1 MTQDC
6 FVRPADPDMC
16 HLLRW
21 KLKSSSWH
29 QSLVRLHFL
38 LLRLF
43 SAFSLMY
50 IWTFPSNFFK
60 EHRIAFVPVL
70 LLMNIKLRWELLRVM
85 FQSKSGN
92 LCSRLL
98 LHSNNLILISRCKQ
112 PQMCLEVVGADKQ
125 LHSRSKKVSFD
136 PFIQTKYFSPST
148 AAPGQSSRAGWRAK
162 ISPVAPP
169 ALAQDK
175 VIVGSGAHCIKHVG
189 FVRYLE
195 LCGKKRSKVP
205 FSFLHLQD

>member
-16 HLLRW
+16 YLLRW

-43 SAFSLMY
+43 FAFSLMY

-60 EHRIAFVPVL
+60 EHGIAFVPVL

-98 LHSNNLILISRCKQ
+98 LHSNNLILMSRCKQ
-112 PQMCLEVVGADKQ
+112 PQMCLEVVGADEQ
-125 LHSRSKKVSFD
+125 LHSRSKKSVLRSFHSD
-136 PFIQTKYFSPST
+136 EILFTFHGGTWAELQGWLKSQNFSRGSSS
-148 AAPGQSSRAGWRAK
+148 AGAGQSHSWQWGTLHKTRWLCR
-162 ISPVAPP
+162 V
-169 ALAQDK
+169 
-175 VIVGSGAHCIKHVG
+175 SGALWQEEK
-189 FVRYLE
+189 
-195 LCGKKRSKVP
+195 
-205 FSFLHLQD
+205 

>member
-16 HLLRW
+16 YLLRW

-43 SAFSLMY
+43 FAFSLMY

-60 EHRIAFVPVL
+60 EHGIAFVPVL
-70 LLMNIKLRWELLRVM
+70 LLMNIKLRWERLRVM

-98 LHSNNLILISRCKQ
+98 LHSNNLILMRRCKQ
-112 PQMCLEVVGADKQ
+112 PQMCLEVVGADEQ
-125 LHSRSKKVSFD
+125 LHSLSKKKCPSILSFR
-136 PFIQTKYFSPST
+136 PNTFHLPRRQLGR
-148 AAPGQSSRAGWRAK
+148 APGLVEEPKFLPWLLQRWRRTK
-162 ISPVAPP
+162 S
-169 ALAQDK
+169 
-175 VIVGSGAHCIKHVG
+175 
-189 FVRYLE
+189 
-195 LCGKKRSKVP
+195 
-205 FSFLHLQD
+205 